1 MLLYLCVSYLD
12 QVTAPL
18 HHMAVVVFQWH
29 IRCRVVTLLQ
39 LDEAGATTEMKT
51 EAEEELDVVTE
62 MGPVIEVEG
71 GAVDVH
77 VQEILPK
84 HVWHNS
90 WRPQFNV

>member
-1 MLLYLCVSYLD
+1 MSYLD

-18 HHMAVVVFQWH
+18 PALVVVVLFQWH
-29 IRCRVVTLLQ
+29 IRYRVVTLLQ

-62 MGPVIEVEG
+62 LGTVIEVEEE
-71 GAVDVH
+71 AVDVH